1 MKKLFLSLAVIFA
14 IALNAQETKPVPL
27 VNVAGVG
34 KVKVTPDQV
43 SITVSVES
51 KGVKATDVKKQ
62 NDTKID
68 AVIKY
73 IKKMNIDVKDFQTQ
87 RVYLND
93 EYDYAKKKHN
103 YVATQTIQ
111 ILLRNLSVYDELM
124 EGLVDQGINNIS
136 NVEFKSSKIEEHK
149 SEARKLAIKDAKL
162 KAEDYVSVLNQKVGK
177 AFTITDNSQVYYP
190 IQRKYEMSAMAMDA
204 ALPQKETLAIGELDV
219 VVNVSVSF
227 LLD

>member
-1 MKKLFLSLAVIFA
+1 MKKISLFLAIILAVA
-14 IALNAQETKPVPL
+14 VNAQEVKPIPL
-27 VNVAGVG
+27 INVSGIG

-51 KGVKATDVKKQ
+51 KGIKATDVKKQ

-73 IKKMNIDVKDFQTQ
+73 IKKMNIDIKDFQTQ

-111 ILLRNLSVYDELM
+111 ILLKNLSIYDELM
-124 EGLVDQGINNIS
+124 EGLVDQGINSIS
-136 NVEFKSSKIEEHK
+136 DVDFKSSKIEEHK

-177 AFTITDNSQVYYP
+177 AFTITDNSQIHYP
-190 IQRKYEMSAMAMDA
+190 SPKYEIRAMAMDS
-204 ALPQKETLAIGELDV
+204 ALPQKETLAIGEMDV
-219 VVNVSVSF
+219 IVNVNISF
-227 LLD
+227 VLD